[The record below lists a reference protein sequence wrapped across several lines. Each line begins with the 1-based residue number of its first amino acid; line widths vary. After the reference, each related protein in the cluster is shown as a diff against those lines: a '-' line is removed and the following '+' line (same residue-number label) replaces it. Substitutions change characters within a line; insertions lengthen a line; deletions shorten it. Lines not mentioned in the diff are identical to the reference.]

1 LKWMFWDADWICVL
15 HVSQAAGGSSG
26 QAGVVKRRR
35 PSEPLLNVFT
45 FRIIGRDGKPKK
57 RKVRHTTTWSL
68 QMAHSS
74 SMATGP
80 WTRWSQLLDS

>member
-1 LKWMFWDADWICVL
+1 MEDYGDGTFRLYLKWMFSDADWICVL
-15 HVSQAAGGSSG
+15 YVSQAAGGSSG

-57 RKVRHTTTWSL
+57 RKVRHTTTWPL
-68 QMAHSS
+68 QWHIHRAW
-74 SMATGP
+74 P
-80 WTRWSQLLDS
+80 